1 MFGFFGGK
9 KDKPKRSAAADKR
22 VADRKARIAAK
33 RKKEAAEGAARKK
46 KMDAARAK
54 QKAAGEARRKKAA
67 AKPAAK
73 KTTAKPR
80 VTGKNTHKKTADSG
94 KTASYTNTNRRA
106 QASSKETGGVRT
118 KAGNYPVYKK
128 KSAAATSF
136 RTAFANARKSG
147 YKTFTWEG
155 KKYNTKTK

>member
-9 KDKPKRSAAADKR
+9 KDKPKL
-22 VADRKARIAAK
+22 AAK

-73 KTTAKPR
+73 KTTAKRSATPLAAANR
-80 VTGKNTHKKTADSG
+80 KKGSANS
-94 KTASYTNTNRRA
+94 KTNRDYDAAPGGTNRNPRA
-106 QASSKETGGVRT
+106 RSQSITKDVTGGVKT
-118 KAGNYPVYKK
+118 KAGTYKTFKK
-128 KSAAATSF
+128 KSEAAKSF
-136 RTAFANARKSG
+136 RSAFANARKSG
-147 YKTFTWEG
+147 YKTFTWNG

>member
-1 MFGFFGGK
+1 MFGFFGSK
-9 KDKPKRSAAADKR
+9 KDKPKTGPSAAAKKR
-22 VADRKARIAAK
+22 AADRKARIAAK

-46 KMDAARAK
+46 KMDASRAK
-54 QKAAGEARRKKAA
+54 QKAAGEARRKK
-67 AKPAAK
+67 P
-73 KTTAKPR
+73 TAKPR